1 MFINMIY
8 KHVGA
13 SVGYPHR
20 ISPAWLHPPHHTG
33 QKGTPGARATLQV
46 QLDPKRRQLIL
57 QEIQDEAAS
66 RTKENIRWNLLHP
79 VKAMNM
85 CIHIIYLL
93 IDLFID

>member
-1 MFINMIY
+1 MWEHLLDIHI
-8 KHVGA
+8 
-13 SVGYPHR
+13 GYPQPGSILR
-20 ISPAWLHPPHHTG
+20 TTQG
-33 QKGTPGARATLQV
+33 RKGRRERGATLQV